1 MKFIITDY
9 EEAMELVNQISQ
21 FDPMSMEII
30 TCMII
35 DTESAKY
42 EEAYSDILDRICGAV
57 HGINEDLGT
66 YQLDKKG
73 ES

>member
-9 EEAMELVNQISQ
+9 DEAMELINQISQ
-21 FDPMSMEII
+21 FDPMSIEII

-42 EEAYSDILDRICGAV
+42 EEPYGEILDRICAAV
-57 HGINEDLGT
+57 HGVNEDLGPYRT
-66 YQLDKKG
+66 DKKG

>member
-1 MKFIITDY
+1 MKDIITNF
-9 EEAMELVNQISQ
+9 EEAMELVNRISQ
-21 FDPMSMEII
+21 FDPISMEAI

-42 EEAYSDILDRICGAV
+42 EETYSDILDRICCAV
-57 HGINEDLGT
+57 HVVNEDLGL

-73 ES
+73 EL